1 MIIMRKNVFKPS
13 KIRGIKRKKI
23 TTMAGVRYL
32 AKADEMNREIDY
44 INKNNAKAYDAAARC
59 QVR

>member
-1 MIIMRKNVFKPS
+1 MRRSIFKPT
-13 KIRGIKRKKI
+13 KTRKLHRKKI
-23 TTMAGVRYL
+23 TSMAGVRYL
-32 AKADEMNREIDY
+32 AKADEMNREIDH